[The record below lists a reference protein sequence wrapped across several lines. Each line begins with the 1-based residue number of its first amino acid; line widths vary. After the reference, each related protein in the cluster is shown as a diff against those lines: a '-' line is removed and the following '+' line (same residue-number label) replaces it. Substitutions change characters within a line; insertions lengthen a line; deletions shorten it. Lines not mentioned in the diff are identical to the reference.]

1 MNANDVIKMMESVI
15 PEDTQEL
22 DFVEPDFSEMDDS
35 EIDEYVDARGGVFE
49 DADGDLWFG
58 DEVDA
63 LENVSEAVYSFA
75 GGKKRAITGSAL
87 RKKLKTQKRLSAGR
101 TRWNKLSGKQK
112 QALRKLHRSS
122 SVRRRALRTMK
133 KAHRKGLY

>member
-1 MNANDVIKMMESVI
+1 MNANEVIQMMESVI
-15 PEDTQEL
+15 PEEVQEF
-22 DFVEPDFSEMDDS
+22 DNIEPDFSTMDDA
-35 EIDEYVDARGGVFE
+35 EIDEYVAERGGVFE
-49 DADGDLWFG
+49 DADGDVWYG
-58 DEVDA
+58 DELRAIED
-63 LENVSEAVYSFA
+63 VSEAMYSFA

-87 RKKLKTQKRLSAGR
+87 RKRLKAEKRLASGR

-122 SVRRRALRTMK
+122 SVRTRALRTKK

>member
-1 MNANDVIKMMESVI
+1 MNANDVIKMMDSVI

-22 DFVEPDFSEMDDS
+22 DFVEPDFSEMEDP
-35 EIDEYVDARGGVFE
+35 EIDEYVEARGGVFE

-63 LENVSEAVYSFA
+63 LENVSEAMYSFA
-75 GGKKRAITGSAL
+75 GGKKRMITGKAL
-87 RKKLKTQKRLSAGR
+87 RHRLKAEKRLASGR

-112 QALRKLHRSS
+112 QALRRLHRSS
-122 SVRRRALRTMK
+122 SVRKRALRTK
-133 KAHRKGLY
+133 RKAHRKGLY